1 MRKALTVLV
10 MLAVAAFASDPR
22 LIVLGGDARLMLDD
36 YLEMWAYPGVIGD
49 YEFVTGS
56 SETGQSISDGWFG
69 VTKNFGETT
78 FGLTI
83 NNNDYM
89 HEFIFSPGGWG
100 AILSIDYAK
109 FFNEDDNYQKET
121 AIGLAWGTEIALFGD
136 YTDLALGFGYDKS
149 KTDDEE
155 NFNPYAGN
163 LDAGASV
170 RGHQDS
176 FFNLFPII
184 SAGLNQYSYGN
195 DDTDLSISTISFDLG
210 AGHNHMVAPK
220 TQFVAGAFVGVSSL
234 SYGGDFEDMDSE
246 MSITIPRLTGGVEQS
261 IGKWFVLRAGA
272 TSNTQ
277 YWSSGDNNEFTTSF
291 NTNFGV
297 GLKWDNFILD
307 ATIGEDFL
315 HDGPYMVGG
324 VGNGFLGQVAAT
336 YNF

>member
-22 LIVLGGDARLMLDD
+22 LFVLGGDARLMLDD

-49 YEFVTGS
+49 YEFVTGE
-56 SETGQSISDGWFG
+56 SETDQNISDGWFG
-69 VTKNFGETT
+69 MTKNFGGTT

-83 NNNDYM
+83 NHNDYM

-100 AILSIDYAK
+100 AILSIDYGK
-109 FFNEDDNYQKET
+109 FYNEEEIYQKEA

-136 YTDLALGFGYDKS
+136 YTDLALGVGYDK
-149 KTDDEE
+149 TNIDIEDV
-155 NFNPYAGN
+155 NPYYGDLN
-163 LDAGASV
+163 FGASV

-184 SAGLNQYSYGN
+184 SVGFNQGSNGDDEN
-195 DDTDLSISTISFDLG
+195 DYSISNISFDLG
-210 AGHNHMVAPK
+210 AGHNHMIAPK
-220 TQFVAGAFVGVSSL
+220 TQFVAGAFVGVTSI
-234 SYGGDFEDMDSE
+234 SYGGDYEDMDSQ
-246 MSITIPRLTGGVEQS
+246 MIITVPRLSGGVEQS
-261 IGKWFVLRAGA
+261 IGKYFILRAGA

-277 YWSSGDNNEFTTSF
+277 YWSWGDTNELTTGF

-307 ATIGEDFL
+307 ATIAEDFL

>member
-22 LIVLGGDARLMLDD
+22 LTVLGGDARLMLDD

-56 SETGQSISDGWFG
+56 SETDQSISDGWFG
-69 VTKNFGETT
+69 MTKNFGETT
-78 FGLTI
+78 FGVTI
-83 NNNDYM
+83 NHDDYM

-100 AILSIDYAK
+100 AILSIDYRK
-109 FFNEDDNYQKET
+109 FTNEDENYQKET
-121 AIGLAWGTEIALFGD
+121 AIGLAWGTEIGLFGD
-136 YTDLALGFGYDKS
+136 YTDLALGVGYDKTS
-149 KTDDEE
+149 IDIEE
-155 NFNPYAGN
+155 VNPYYGN
-163 LDAGASV
+163 LNAGASV
-170 RGHQDS
+170 RGHQDT

-184 SAGLNQYSYGN
+184 SVGLNQSSNGDDEN
-195 DDTDLSISTISFDLG
+195 DYSISTISFDLG
-210 AGHNHMVAPK
+210 AGHNHMIAPK
-220 TQFVAGAFVGVSSL
+220 TQFVAGAFVGVASL
-234 SYGGDFEDMDSE
+234 SYGGDYEDMDSQ
-246 MSITIPRLTGGVEQS
+246 MTITIPRLTGGVEQS
-261 IGKWFVLRAGA
+261 IGKWFILRAGA

-277 YWSSGDNNEFTTSF
+277 YWSSGDSNDFSTSF

-315 HDGPYMVGG
+315 HDGPYMIGG

>member
-22 LIVLGGDARLMLDD
+22 LVVLGGDARLMLDD

-49 YEFVTGS
+49 YEFVTGG
-56 SETGQSISDGWFG
+56 SETDQSMSDGWFG
-69 VTKNFGETT
+69 MTKNFGETT
-78 FGLTI
+78 FGVAI
-83 NNNDYM
+83 NHNDYM
-89 HEFIFSPGGWG
+89 HEFIFSPGAWG
-100 AILSIDYAK
+100 AILSIDYNK
-109 FFNEDDNYQKET
+109 FYNEEEIYQKET

-136 YTDLALGFGYDKS
+136 YTDLALGVGYDK
-149 KTDDEE
+149 TNIDLEDV
-155 NFNPYAGN
+155 NPYLGN
-163 LDAGASV
+163 LNVGASV
-170 RGHQDS
+170 RGHQDA

-184 SAGLNQYSYGN
+184 SAGFNQSSNGDDEN
-195 DDTDLSISTISFDLG
+195 DYSISTVNFDLG
-210 AGHNHMVAPK
+210 AGHNHMIAPK

-234 SYGGDFEDMDSE
+234 SYGGDYEDMDSQ
-246 MSITIPRLTGGVEQS
+246 MTITIPRLTGGVEQS
-261 IGKWFVLRAGA
+261 IGKWFILRAGA

-277 YWSSGDNNEFTTSF
+277 YWSSGDNNELTTSF

>member
-22 LIVLGGDARLMLDD
+22 LTVLGGDARLMLDD
-36 YLEMWAYPGVIGD
+36 YLEMWAYPGIIGD

-56 SETGQSISDGWFG
+56 SETDQSISDGWFG
-69 VTKNFGETT
+69 MTKNFGGTT
-78 FGLTI
+78 FGVAI
-83 NNNDYM
+83 NHNDYM

-100 AILSIDYAK
+100 AILSIDYNK

-136 YTDLALGFGYDKS
+136 YTDLALGVGYDKS
-149 KTDDEE
+149 STEDSTY
-155 NFNPYAGN
+155 FNPYNGN
-163 LDAGASV
+163 LNFGGSV
-170 RGHQDS
+170 RGHQDA
-176 FFNLFPII
+176 FLNLFPII
-184 SAGLNQYSYGN
+184 SVGYNQFSNGN
-195 DDTDLSISTISFDLG
+195 DDIELTTSTINFDLG
-210 AGHNHMVAPK
+210 AGHNHMIAPK
-220 TQFVAGAFVGVSSL
+220 TQFVAGAFVGVTSI
-234 SYGGDFEDMDSE
+234 SYGGDNEDMDSQ
-246 MSITIPRLTGGVEQS
+246 MIITIPRLTGGVEQS
-261 IGKWFVLRAGA
+261 IGKWFILRAGA

-277 YWSSGDNNEFTTSF
+277 YWSQGDNNELNTSF
-291 NTNFGV
+291 TTNFGV

-324 VGNGFLGQVAAT
+324 VGNGFLGQLAAT

>member
-56 SETGQSISDGWFG
+56 SESTESVSDGWFG
-69 VTKNFGETT
+69 MTKNFGETT

-83 NNNDYM
+83 NHNDYM

-100 AILSIDYAK
+100 AILSIDYNK
-109 FFNEDDNYQKET
+109 GTNEEQNYQKET

-136 YTDLALGFGYDKS
+136 YTDLALGVGYG
-149 KTDDEE
+149 KTSIDIEE
-155 NFNPYAGN
+155 INPYEGD
-163 LDAGASV
+163 LTAGASV
-170 RGHQDS
+170 RGHQDA
-176 FFNLFPII
+176 FLNLFPII
-184 SAGLNQYSYGN
+184 SVGLNQSSNGDDEN
-195 DDTDLSISTISFDLG
+195 DYSISTISFDLG
-210 AGHNHMVAPK
+210 AGHNHMIAPK

-234 SYGGDFEDMDSE
+234 SYGGDYEDMDSQ
-246 MSITIPRLTGGVEQS
+246 MTITIPRLTGGVEQS
-261 IGKWFVLRAGA
+261 IGKWFILRAGA

-277 YWSSGDNNEFTTSF
+277 YWSMGDSNEFSTSF

>member
-36 YLEMWAYPGVIGD
+36 YLERWAYPGVIGD

-56 SETGQSISDGWFG
+56 SESTESVSDGWFG
-69 VTKNFGETT
+69 MTKNFGETT

-83 NNNDYM
+83 NHNDYM

-100 AILSIDYAK
+100 AILSIDYNK
-109 FFNEDDNYQKET
+109 GTNEEQNYQKET

-136 YTDLALGFGYDKS
+136 YTDLALGVGYG
-149 KTDDEE
+149 KTSIDIEE
-155 NFNPYAGN
+155 INPYEGD
-163 LDAGASV
+163 LTAGASV
-170 RGHQDS
+170 RGHQDA
-176 FFNLFPII
+176 FLNLFPII
-184 SAGLNQYSYGN
+184 SVGLNQSSNGDDEN
-195 DDTDLSISTISFDLG
+195 DYSISTISFDLG
-210 AGHNHMVAPK
+210 AGHNHMIAPK

-234 SYGGDFEDMDSE
+234 SYGGDYEDMDSQ
-246 MSITIPRLTGGVEQS
+246 MTITIPRLTGGVEQS
-261 IGKWFVLRAGA
+261 IGKWFILRAGA

-277 YWSSGDNNEFTTSF
+277 YWSMGDSNEFSTSF